1 MAKVYVYGVT
11 ARPGNAFPLDMLRY
25 DRAWPRDQHSV
36 NMLHL
41 AYGADTDEP
50 PTNQG
55 GAVEV
60 QVASNQQPTVA
71 RWRTF
76 GWQVG
81 KVTTR

>member
-1 MAKVYVYGVT
+1 MPKRYVFNVS

-25 DRAWPRDQHSV
+25 DQCWPADPRSV
-36 NMLHL
+36 GMLHL

-50 PTNQG
+50 PTSQT

-60 QVASNQQPTVA
+60 AVASHQMPTLK
-71 RWRTF
+71 RWRSF